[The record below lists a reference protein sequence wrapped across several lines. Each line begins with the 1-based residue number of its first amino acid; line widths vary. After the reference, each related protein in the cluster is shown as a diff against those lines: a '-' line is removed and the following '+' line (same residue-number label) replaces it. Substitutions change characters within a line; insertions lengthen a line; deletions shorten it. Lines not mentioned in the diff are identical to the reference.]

1 MLHKEKKVDS
11 KIFNSLIKNGINP
24 ALSNIFAARDI
35 KSIKDINYRID
46 KLISPDLLKSGK
58 DAANLIID
66 KINGKEK
73 IIIIGDYDVD
83 GASATACA
91 YLGLKKFGAKV
102 DFIVPNR
109 FKFGYGLTPDIVDLA
124 YKKKPGLII
133 TVDNG
138 IASSEGVSRAKT
150 YGIEVIITDH
160 HLPGDDLPDTKFI
173 VNPNQLSCKFPSKN
187 LCGAGVIFYVLIL
200 VRSEIR
206 KKKKDSNDYSNIEP
220 ILGDLIDLVAL
231 GTVAD
236 LVKLDFNNRILVH
249 FGIKQI
255 RSKSCNFGIEAILN
269 LSNKNLKDI
278 KTSDLSFLIAPKIN
292 AAGRLSDMSIGIK
305 CLIAKNKNEARNYA
319 NQLNI
324 INEER
329 KLVES
334 KMKKEAFSLI
344 SNHKINTNYTISL
357 FDTKWH
363 QGVIGIVASRLKE
376 KYNRPTI
383 IFAEDIDGNLKGSGR
398 SINNFHLRDA
408 LDLISKKNPLLIK
421 TFGGHAM
428 AAGLKIKKEDFIL
441 FSSKFELV
449 AKGSLSE
456 NDLNIFIEYDKAIP
470 DKYMTIETIR
480 TINSQIWGQGFPTP
494 IFFGIFDVVRQEQI
508 AKKHKKCVLKNIN
521 REYEAIFFN
530 FEGKLADRIEIIYTL
545 EINEFR
551 NKSSIQLIIMSQN
564 EFK

>member
-1 MLHKEKKVDS
+1 ML
-11 KIFNSLIKNGINP
+11 
-24 ALSNIFAARDI
+24 NIAR
-35 KSIKDINYRID
+35 
-46 KLISPDLLKSGK
+46 
-58 DAANLIID
+58 
-66 KINGKEK
+66 
-73 IIIIGDYDVD
+73 
-83 GASATACA
+83 
-91 YLGLKKFGAKV
+91 
-102 DFIVPNR
+102 
-109 FKFGYGLTPDIVDLA
+109 
-124 YKKKPGLII
+124 
-133 TVDNG
+133 

-206 KKKKDSNDYSNIEP
+206 KKKKDSYDYSNIEP